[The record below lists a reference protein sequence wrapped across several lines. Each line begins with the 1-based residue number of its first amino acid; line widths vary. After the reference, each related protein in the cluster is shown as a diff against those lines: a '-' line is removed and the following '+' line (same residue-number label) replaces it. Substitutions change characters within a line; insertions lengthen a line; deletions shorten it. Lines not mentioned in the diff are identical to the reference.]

1 MPVLPKPP
9 GTVIYPVRPGMYIVA
24 DFYMPVGTTGI
35 TFVAALQGLSTAAG
49 PTIFAQSDQDACLVR
64 AASTLA
70 RWGIIEGQFFA
81 FIRQALKMSQADAAA
96 FIGGV
101 TVGDIQAWEADTIEI
116 PRDMWVI
123 LADEVCR
130 VDSRPGLVDLALN
143 PDRRPRVIRIFPDI
157 PQKSDTGPGIPSC

>member
-49 PTIFAQSDQDACLVR
+49 PTIFAATDQDAALVR

-70 RWGIIEGQFFA
+70 RWGIIDGQFFA
-81 FIRQALKMSQADAAA
+81 FIRGALKMSQADAAA

-101 TVGDIQAWEADTIEI
+101 TVADVQAWEAGTVPI
-116 PRDMWVI
+116 PRDNWIM

-130 VDSRPGLVDLALN
+130 VDARPGLENLALA
-143 PDRRPRVIRIFPDI
+143 PDRRARLIRVFPDI
-157 PQKSDTGPGIPSC
+157 PQRSDPGPAVPPC